1 MKLSDFNYNLPLELI
16 AKSPSK
22 PRDHSR
28 LLVLDKKNGAVN
40 HHTFYEIID
49 FLKSGDVL
57 VVNNSKVFPARLFG
71 FRKDTG
77 GKVEILLNK
86 NISEVSHSVISAP
99 HFVIPTS
106 HSVIPAK
113 AGIQDGKSSIWE
125 VIGKNLKPGTKIN
138 FEDSCLEAK
147 VLSNENKISKIQFNL
162 IGEEFFKE
170 IEKIGHTPLPPYIR
184 KNDTEKDKTDYQTVY
199 AKPVGSAAAP
209 TAGLHFTKELLNQI
223 KAKGI
228 EIVEVT
234 LHVGLGTFAPVE
246 AGNIEDH
253 KIHSEYY
260 TVKKEESDKIIKA
273 KKEGR
278 RIIAVGTTSTRVLET
293 VFSSL
298 HSPLSTLNF
307 SGWTNIFI
315 YPGYKF
321 KCIDGVITNFHLP
334 KSTLLMLVSA
344 FAGSK
349 NIKKAYEEAIE
360 QKYRFFSYGD
370 AMLMA

>member
-1 MKLSDFNYNLPLELI
+1 MKLSDFDYNLPLELI
-16 AKSPSK
+16 AQKPAD
-22 PRDHSR
+22 PRDSSR
-28 LLVLDKKNGAVN
+28 LLVLDKKNGEIN
-40 HHTFYEIID
+40 HHTFYEIVNY
-49 FLKSGDVL
+49 LQPGDVM

-71 FRKDTG
+71 RRIDSD

-86 NISEVSHSVISAP
+86 NIENS
-99 HFVIPTS
+99 T
-106 HSVIPAK
+106 
-113 AGIQDGKSSIWE
+113 WE
-125 VIGKNLKPGTKIN
+125 VIGKNLKPGTKIK
-138 FEDSCLEAK
+138 FENSCLEAK
-147 VLSNENKISKIQFNL
+147 VLGNENKISKIQFNL
-162 IGEEFFKE
+162 SGEEFFEE

-184 KNDTEKDKTDYQTVY
+184 KNDTKKDKIDYQTVY

-260 TVKKEESDKIIKA
+260 TVKKEELEKIIEA

-293 VFSSL
+293 VFSSPNL
-298 HSPLSTLNF
+298 LPSTLNF

-321 KCIDGVITNFHLP
+321 KCVDGIITNFHLP

-344 FAGSK
+344 FAGSE
-349 NIKKAYEEAIE
+349 NIKKAYEIAID

-370 AMLMA
+370 AMLII